1 MLHTNQECKD
11 ECYNNTSK
19 INSCCV
25 NANRIKHHSHLLPQ
39 AKKEGCA
46 VKRSTGLVLMTLGN
60 FNELQLMVTWSKRKI
75 METVKGKVLDVIV

>member
-1 MLHTNQECKD
+1 MSHTNQERKD

-19 INSCCV
+19 INSCGA
-25 NANRIKHHSHLLPQ
+25 NANRIKHHSHLLAQ

-60 FNELQLMVTWSKRKI
+60 FNELQLMVKWNKRMI
-75 METVKGKVLDVIV
+75 MQTVKGKVLDVIV